1 MVKVNPPSFASKLR
15 RKGSKQRTN
24 LAIATWEGV
33 PAIILQTLLGGPFL
47 TGFLLYLGAGS
58 RQIGFV
64 LAITTF
70 VNIAQIGAAYWMQR
84 IRSRK
89 RMLLLFV
96 GAHRI
101 LWSATGLI
109 PFLFPQEWWV
119 SIFIGMYTV
128 AFIANTIGGMIWT
141 SLIGDIVP
149 AKVRGRY
156 FGIRNTILNALG
168 SVCLFVGGIV
178 LDRFP
183 GGTGFLILFIPV
195 WICAIANTVIY
206 FFYPDVP
213 FERSTEKVFW
223 RMFKKPFQ
231 DQSFLKA
238 TLFLAAW
245 LLIQTLIVPLY
256 SYVMLDLLNV
266 NYQTVSI
273 ITVVQ
278 TLVMMMGFY
287 LWGNLNARFSNK
299 TLLFWTLPIIALS
312 CLSWGLMSFM
322 PVLVAL
328 FCSHIFLGI
337 GVGGFNQLAFNFT
350 IGDTPKSERPMFVA
364 VYSALTGV
372 TSFLG
377 PLIGGSLYEKMEK
390 WPEPMTWFSAYGF
403 QMGVGAAMLILT
415 FTLGR
420 RILLR

>member
-1 MVKVNPPSFASKLR
+1 MVKVNPPSFAGKR
-15 RKGSKQRTN
+15 RKGSTQRIN
-24 LAIATWEGV
+24 LSIATWEGV

-58 RQIGFV
+58 RHIGFV

-70 VNIAQIGAAYWMQR
+70 VNIAQIGAAFWMQR

-96 GAHRI
+96 GVHRI

-109 PFLFPQEWWV
+109 PFLFPKEWWV
-119 SIFIGMYTV
+119 GVYIGMYTV
-128 AFIANTIGGMIWT
+128 AFISNTIGGMIWT
-141 SLIGDIVP
+141 SLIGDIVH

-183 GGTGFLILFIPV
+183 GEMGFLILFIPV
-195 WICAIANTVIY
+195 WICAIANIVIY

-213 FERSTEKVFW
+213 FERSTETVFW
-223 RMFKKPFQ
+223 RMLKKPFQ
-231 DQSFLKA
+231 DRSFLKA
-238 TLFLAAW
+238 ALFLAVW
-245 LLIQTLIVPLY
+245 LWIQTLIVPLY
-256 SYVMLDLLNV
+256 SYVMLDLLNI
-266 NYQTVSI
+266 NYQMVSL

-278 TLVMMMGFY
+278 TIVMMAGFY
-287 LWGNLNARFSNK
+287 IWGNLNARFSNK

-322 PVLVAL
+322 PVLIAL
-328 FCSHIFLGI
+328 FLSHIFLGV

-377 PLIGGSLYEKMEK
+377 PLIGGWLYEKMEE
-390 WPEPMTWFSAYGF
+390 WPETLTWMATYGF
-403 QMGVGAAMLILT
+403 QVGIGVTMLILA

-420 RILLR
+420 RVLLRS